1 MLFYIYKMKHIPRY
15 IKKRLIDALKVS
27 PVVFL
32 NGARQTGKSTL
43 VNEIAAEIGR
53 GDKPAS
59 YVTFDRPTAMAAA
72 TSAPEAFLE
81 AYHKPLIIDEVQMV
95 PEIFRALKVVVDAD
109 RLSNKAI
116 INGNYLL
123 TGSANI
129 LSLPKLSDPLVG
141 RINIL
146 TLYPFTT
153 AEASQGFGNGLERLL
168 KFDFTG
174 LTDRNIKLIEAM
186 QLACFPEIHR
196 KEEAIKSEW
205 FDGYITT
212 MLQRDVKQIAEL
224 EKISVL
230 PQLLRILATRAGGL
244 LNDSDLAREIGL
256 TSVTT
261 KTYRHILKMMFLTF
275 DINPWH
281 RNIGKRLVKAPK
293 GYIID
298 TELLCH
304 MLDLNIANIANN
316 KPDLFGHIV
325 ENYVATEILKQLNN
339 GAIKAEL
346 YHFRT
351 SDGKEVDFIL
361 EKPDGSVFAIEVKK
375 AESVSMNDFK
385 GIQVFAE
392 LTGKDFKGGIVLYS
406 GKDVVPFGSNLWAV
420 PFYILWQ

>member
-1 MLFYIYKMKHIPRY
+1 MFYIYKMKRIPRH
-15 IKKRLIDALKVS
+15 IKKRLLEALKVS
-27 PVVFL
+27 PIVFL

-43 VNEIAAEIGR
+43 VNDIAVEIGR
-53 GDKPAS
+53 KGKTAS
-59 YVTFDRPTAMAAA
+59 YVTFDRPTTMAAA

-81 AYHKPLIIDEVQMV
+81 GYPKPLIIDEVQMV
-95 PEIFRALKVVVDAD
+95 PELFRALKVLVDED
-109 RLSNKAI
+109 RLTNKKI
-116 INGNYLL
+116 LYGNYLL

-141 RINIL
+141 RMNIL

-153 AEASQGFGNGLERLL
+153 AEASQGLGNGLARLMQL
-168 KFDFTG
+168 DFTG
-174 LTDRNIKLIEAM
+174 MTNRGIKLLEAI
-186 QLACFPEIHR
+186 QLASFPEIFR
-196 KEEAIKSEW
+196 KEESIRAYW
-205 FDGYITT
+205 MDGYLTT

-261 KTYRHILKMMFLTF
+261 KTYRHILKMMFLTV

-293 GYIID
+293 GYLID
-298 TELLCH
+298 TPLLCH
-304 MLDLNIANIANN
+304 MLDLNLTDIAIN
-316 KPDLFGHIV
+316 KPALFGHIL
-325 ENYVATEILKQLNN
+325 ENYVATEIIKQLNN

-375 AESVSMNDFK
+375 SESVSTTDFK

-392 LTGKDFKGGIVLYS
+392 LTGNDFKGGVVLYA
-406 GKDVVPFGSNLWAV
+406 GKEVVPFGKNLWAV
-420 PFYILWQ
+420 PFYALWQ